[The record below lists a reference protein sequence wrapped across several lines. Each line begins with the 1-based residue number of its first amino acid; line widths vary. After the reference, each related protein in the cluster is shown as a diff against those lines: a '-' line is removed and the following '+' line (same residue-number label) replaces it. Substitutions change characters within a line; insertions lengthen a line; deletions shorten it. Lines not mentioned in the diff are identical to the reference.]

1 MDQRCHLCGS
11 PFLARPGAYRARF
24 CSPRCRWA
32 FHNRERT
39 ARTVQLPEI
48 VWREVEGLAQAHE
61 CPVREMVCRILR
73 QATNPDGRPL
83 EDGDIYGRTP

>member
-1 MDQRCHLCGS
+1 MLCVCHYCGRSYS
-11 PFLARPGAYRARF
+11 PRKGVLSPRF
-24 CSPRCRWA
+24 CNRACRVA
-32 FHNRERT
+32 YHNRERT